1 MCDAGCMVS
10 GIAGRTLPR
19 FPLTSLP
26 WDVDLLEGGH
36 IQQQNWSYGPDFHM
50 TISLNM
56 RGLEEW
62 MFPSSNTKNSPKSPV
77 FEPQV
82 RGVCFSWHTGL
93 RIFSGTYGHCLA
105 NKKANTPWKTWAGVP
120 FLLNNSVKM
129 VVTWNINNDTEN
141 GGIFRMVPL
150 IINPIYTLYSG
161 YLFGIYPTRIT
172 QWFLQIPSKTP
183 EIFQFCHRD
192 FDLGIRPKPTGRFK
206 YLSRLW
212 KGTLFSSMVVS
223 VSGSHKRWDVAYNP
237 PEGNI

>member
-1 MCDAGCMVS
+1 M
-10 GIAGRTLPR
+10 R
-19 FPLTSLP
+19 
-26 WDVDLLEGGH
+26 DVWCQGLLEGLYQGFLWQVCLEMLTCWKGDTSSSK
-36 IQQQNWSYGPDFHM
+36 IEAMDLTFTWQSRLTWEVWKSECFHLQILR
-50 TISLNM
+50 TRQRVQCLN
-56 RGLEEW
+56 RKFG
-62 MFPSSNTKNSPKSPV
+62 
-77 FEPQV
+77 
-82 RGVCFSWHTGL
+82 GVCFSWHTGL